1 MISLT
6 RVVFWFSV
14 LALLAASLVAQAPGT
29 QGTLTGQVLDQSGGS
44 VPKASVIVTGPNNVT
59 KVVETNNDGIYT
71 VPGLPPGKYT
81 VRVTAPSFTL
91 FEKTAL
97 DVAAGRPTTL
107 DIKLMVEV
115 SKQEV
120 TVADTQQVELDPAKN
135 AGALI
140 LKAEDLDML
149 SDDPDDLQAELLAL
163 AGPAA
168 GPNGGQIFIDGF
180 SGGQLPPKDSIREI
194 RINSNPFSAEYDT
207 SGRGRIEIFTK
218 PGSEKFHGSVNV
230 TYSDHWF
237 NARNPYITSPSFAV
251 PASDTK
257 NLIANLS
264 GPIIKGKLSFFID
277 FSRRQQREDDII
289 NAFILTPVTLL
300 PQQEGFAIIAPN
312 SNNRFSPRFT
322 YQLTPNISLDGRY
335 AINTA
340 NQQNQ
345 GIGGTSLPAGVP
357 VAGIIASN
365 SAQHTTSTN
374 QTVNLIETQVVNAAT
389 INETRFQ
396 YFRSRS
402 NSVGDNPELNISVA
416 DGFTSGSTII
426 QNYTNQDTYEVQN
439 YTSITHGTHFIKFGA
454 RVRGYTEGT
463 EATSNFLG
471 QFNFLNITSYQVM
484 EQGIAAGLSLPQIIA
499 NGGGPF
505 QYQFAAGNP
514 LINGTQWDVEPFF
527 QDDWRVKPN
536 ITLSLGLRYE
546 VQDNVNNKSDWAP
559 RIGLAW
565 GVGPSTSRTRSPK
578 TVIRAGYGWFYDRFG
593 LNNVLN
599 ADRFNGINQLTY
611 TIPNPTFFP
620 QAGAPIPCTS
630 VSSPGCATATTI
642 LESPQYEQSSATY
655 HIQSDWRAPTMMQA
669 AIGFDRQ
676 LPKNTTLSVNY
687 INSRGEHILQTVD
700 INTPL
705 PGTFNAI
712 AGTGVYPLGAA
723 AGLHELYEPSGDYK
737 QNQLIFNINSRIN
750 SKFSLF
756 GYYAYGHVDSDVIGG
771 SGPSNPYNF
780 HEDWGPASYDIRH
793 RVNINGSLF
802 LPFGL
807 RLSPNITYNSAP
819 PFNVTQGIDEFGDTN
834 TNTRPALAPAGYGPG
849 TGAPVCTTTLAKN
862 LQPCFVS
869 GGQYGNFII
878 NPQVLGLTPVP
889 INAFRAAQQ
898 FQINVRLSRTWGF
911 GEITAPNPNR
921 GQGGPGGRGPGFGQA
936 AGGGGRGGGGGG
948 GGRGGGGGPGGGGDV
963 SGKRYTITAGI
974 FVHNLL
980 NNVNPGNPE
989 GDLLSPRFG
998 ETENLANIGGPGSL
1012 AFNRRIDLSVRLSF

>member
-14 LALLAASLVAQAPGT
+14 LALLAASLLAQAPGT
-29 QGTLTGQVLDQSGGS
+29 LQGQVLDKSGAS
-44 VPKASVIVTGPNNVT
+44 VPKASVIVSGPNNVT
-59 KVVETNNDGIYT
+59 KVAETNNDGVYS

-81 VRVTAPSFTL
+81 VRVTAPGFTL
-91 FEKTAL
+91 YEKTAL
-97 DVAAGRPTTL
+97 DVAAGRPTAL
-107 DIKLMVEV
+107 DIKLAVEV

-237 NARNPYITSPSFAV
+237 NARNPYITSPAFPV

-264 GPIIKGKLSFFID
+264 GPIIKGKLSFFVD
-277 FSRRQQREDDII
+277 YSRRQQREDDII

-322 YQLTPNISLDGRY
+322 YQLSPTITLDGRY
-335 AINTA
+335 SINTSSA
-340 NQQNQ
+340 YNQ
-345 GIGGTSLPAGVP
+345 GIGGTSLPANVP
-357 VAGIIASN
+357 VAGIASSN
-365 SAQHTTSTN
+365 SAQHTTSNN
-374 QTVNLIETQVVNAAT
+374 QNINLIETQVVNAAT

-396 YFRSRS
+396 YARNRS

-416 DGFTSGSTII
+416 DAFTSGSTIL
-426 QNYTNQDTYEVQN
+426 QNYTNADTYELQN

-454 RVRGYTEGT
+454 RARGYDT
-463 EATSNFLG
+463 ASAVTSNFTG
-471 QFNFLNITSYQVM
+471 QFNFLNIGAYQIM
-484 EQGIAAGLSLPQIIA
+484 EQGIAAGLPLSQIIA

-514 LINGTQWDVEPFF
+514 LISGTQYDLEPFV
-527 QDDWRVKPN
+527 QDDWRIKPN

-546 VQDNVNNKSDWAP
+546 VQNNVNDYKDVAP

-565 GVGPSTSRTRSPK
+565 GVGPSNNRTRSPK
-578 TVIRAGYGWFYDRFG
+578 TVIRAGYGWFYDRFS

-620 QAGAPIPCTS
+620 QAGVAIPAL
-630 VSSPGCATATTI
+630 AT
-642 LESPQYEQSSATY
+642 LESPQFQQSSATY
-655 HIQSDWRAPTMMQA
+655 HIDSDWRAPTMMQA

-676 LPKNTTLSVNY
+676 LPKNTTLSLNY

-723 AGLHELYEPSGDYK
+723 KGLYELYEPSGDYK
-737 QNQLIFNINSRIN
+737 QNQLIVNINSRLN
-750 SKFSLF
+750 AKFSLF
-756 GYYAYGHVDSDVIGG
+756 GYYAYGHVNSDVNG
-771 SGPSNPYNF
+771 SPSNPYNF
-780 HEDWGPASYDIRH
+780 HQDWGPASYDIRH
-793 RVNINGSLF
+793 RVNVNGSLV
-802 LPFGL
+802 LPYGL
-807 RLSPNITYNSAP
+807 RMSPNITYNSAP
-819 PFNVTQGIDEFGDTN
+819 PFNVTQGIDEFGDTL
-834 TNTRPALAPAGYGPG
+834 TNTRPALAPLGFTAG
-849 TGAPVCTTTLAKN
+849 TGAVACTPTIAKN
-862 LQPCFVS
+862 GQPCVIS
-869 GGQYGNFII
+869 GGQYGNFVI
-878 NPQVLGLTPVP
+878 NPQALGLTPIP

-898 FQINVRLSRTWGF
+898 FQFNVRLSRTWGF
-911 GEITAPNPNR
+911 GESTAPNPNR
-921 GQGGPGGRGPGFGQA
+921 RGQDGGPGGRGPGFGQA

-948 GGRGGGGGPGGGGDV
+948 RGGGGPGPGGGGGGEN
-963 SGKRYTITAGI
+963 SGKRYSLTAGI
-974 FVHNLL
+974 FVHNLF
-980 NNVNPGNPE
+980 NNVNPGGPV

-998 ETENLANIGGPGSL
+998 ETENLANIGGPGSV
-1012 AFNRRIDLSVRLSF
+1012 AFNRRIDLNLRFSF